1 MVSPPD
7 DPVALYGTEEPV
19 AAPIGLHAGALTAEF
34 EAGNLRRIRYGAVEV
49 IRGIGFLVRDRHWGT
64 PHATVTDLEVDQQAA
79 GFTVRYSA
87 EVGNPAE
94 RFRYRVAIEGR
105 ENRLTFTAEGW
116 TDTGFETNRTGF
128 VVLHP
133 ILGVAGEAVR
143 IEHVDGRVE
152 HGRFPDLVEPLQPM
166 MDLRAITHQAAPG
179 VTVEC
184 RMEGDTFEMED
195 QRNWCDASYKTYVR
209 PLAQPWPYRIDKGE
223 TLRQSVSLAIRGV
236 ASRATPTDDVIR
248 ISTGERLGPAPRL
261 GLGFDPDERE
271 ATRRVLPRLAEMRPS
286 MLVCHFDPRR
296 GHSPDSL
303 EAAAEVAAALGAE
316 PWLEAVVSEVD
327 GYEAEIA
334 ALGDVVRS
342 LGAPFRTVVLSPA
355 ADLKSTPPGQVW
367 PAAPPASEFYRAAR
381 RAFPGARLGGGM
393 ISNFTELNRKR
404 PPLEDIDF
412 VTFTTMGLVHAY
424 DDGSLIEGLEAL
436 PAMVRTAQA
445 IARDLPIVV
454 GPSAV
459 GLRMNPYG
467 AGPLPNPENKRQ
479 AMAWNDPR
487 QRSALGAVWALTHYA
502 RLAQAGI
509 EAVAY
514 GATTGPFGV
523 VHTAQPWPT
532 PGYEREGTAYP
543 IFHVLR
549 QLASWRGHS
558 LRRLTVSAP
567 EAVEGVAVD
576 RGACTELLLA
586 NLTAQVQ
593 RVRIGAEDRTL
604 GPFATHFARLS

>member
-1 MVSPPD
+1 
-7 DPVALYGTEEPV
+7 
-19 AAPIGLHAGALTAEF
+19 
-34 EAGNLRRIRYGAVEV
+34 
-49 IRGIGFLVRDRHWGT
+49 
-64 PHATVTDLEVDQQAA
+64 
-79 GFTVRYSA
+79 
-87 EVGNPAE
+87 
-94 RFRYRVAIEGR
+94 
-105 ENRLTFTAEGW
+105 
-116 TDTGFETNRTGF
+116 
-128 VVLHP
+128 
-133 ILGVAGEAVR
+133 
-143 IEHVDGRVE
+143 
-152 HGRFPDLVEPLQPM
+152 M
-166 MDLRAITHQAAPG
+166 MDLRALTHEAAPG

-209 PLAQPWPYRIDKGE
+209 PLAQPWPYRIEKGE

-236 ASRATPTDDVIR
+236 ASRAAPADDVIQV
-248 ISTGERLGPAPRL
+248 SAGERLGPAPAV
-261 GLGFDPDERE
+261 GLGFDPDELE
-271 ATRRVLPRLAEMRPS
+271 ATRRVLPQLAELRPN

-296 GHSPDSL
+296 GHGRETL

-316 PWLEAVVSEVD
+316 PWLEAIVSEVD

-334 ALGDVVRS
+334 ALGEMVRS

-367 PAAPPASEFYRAAR
+367 PPAPPAAAFYRAAR
-381 RAFPGARLGGGM
+381 HAFPGARLGGGM

-412 VTFTTMGLVHAY
+412 VTFTTMGLVHAS
-424 DDGSLIEGLEAL
+424 DDVSVIEGLEAL

-454 GPSAV
+454 GPSAI

-467 AGPLPNPENKRQ
+467 AAPLPNPENKRQ

-487 QRSALGAVWALTHYA
+487 QRSRLGAAWALTHYA

-514 GATTGPFGV
+514 GSTTGPFGV

-549 QLASWRGHS
+549 QLASWRGQP
-558 LRRLTVSAP
+558 LRRLSVSAP

-576 RGACTELLLA
+576 HGEYTEVLVA
-586 NLTAQVQ
+586 NLTAQMQ
-593 RVRIGAEDRTL
+593 RVRIGAEVRTL
-604 GPFATHFARLS
+604 DPFATHLARLP